1 MEEKKAMVNGGTV
14 QGSAREFVAYYQSE
28 IKRQVNNMRN
38 LIDQLRMDPDNRAFL
53 EEIRTA
59 SRSIADLAMVY
70 GFEGVEVIADR
81 IEHAVI
87 RLAEKDISDEFLARL
102 KEAAGAV
109 EKTMILIDEC
119 REREI
124 VRELSRKTFDPE
136 SFSYVEAAGETGT
149 PDEGASE
156 TDFHFDI
163 KEDEKLISI
172 LSDVDDEPYEIEN
185 KNFSKEKE
193 EKEPKTVPDFK
204 PVDSSELSF
213 AFEGEPE
220 ESIQMSDASIDEAV
234 LEIDFQKMEP
244 KIEKKSE
251 GFFHKI
257 GKLFGSK
264 SEKHETAEHSQV

>member
-28 IKRQVNNMRN
+28 IKRQVNSIRN
-38 LIDQLRMDPDNRAFL
+38 LIDQLRIDPDNRALL

-87 RLAEKDISDEFLARL
+87 RLAEGDISDEFLVRL

-109 EKTMILIDEC
+109 EKTMILIDEY

-124 VRELSRKTFDPE
+124 VRELSRQTFDPE
-136 SFSYVEAAGETGT
+136 SFSYVETAGETGT
-149 PDEGASE
+149 PDESASE
-156 TDFHFDI
+156 TDFSFDI

-185 KNFSKEKE
+185 KIFPKEKE
-193 EKEPKTVPDFK
+193 EKEPKSAPDFK
-204 PVDSSELSF
+204 PVDSSELDF

-220 ESIQMSDASIDEAV
+220 ESVQISDASIDEDA

-244 KIEKKSE
+244 KTEKKSE

-264 SEKHETAEHSQV
+264 SEKHETVEHSQV